1 MELLYEIW
9 RYTREV
15 SFYLLAGFFLAG
27 IIRAFI
33 TEKTVRDLL
42 GRNGFRG
49 VLYAALI
56 GVPLPLCSCSVLPT
70 AAALRKQGAS
80 RAATTSFLISTPETG
95 VDSISVSYAMLD
107 IVMTIARPI
116 AALATALVTG
126 IAELIFNPE
135 REEEPPPSETETC
148 HACNEPEPDNTSTFS
163 RLTGGLRYSFLVLM
177 ADLSIYMA
185 FGLVLAGTASFV
197 LPEGAFQNLPGGQWA
212 AMALIIGIGVPL
224 YICATSSTPLAAAL
238 ILKGLSPGA
247 ALLLLLVGPATNL
260 SSLSVI
266 WRILGPRSLVI
277 YLLGITGCGLAF
289 AFGLDYL
296 YPMLGLNP
304 SATIGAAMEMLPP
317 PVENICGV
325 ILCLLLAYG
334 IFKSKIKP
342 RLSKKPSCH

>member
-15 SFYLLAGFFLAG
+15 SFYLLAGFLLAG
-27 IIRAFI
+27 VIRAFV

-80 RAATTSFLISTPETG
+80 RAATSSFLISTPETG

-107 IVMTIARPI
+107 LVMTIVRPI

-126 IAELIFNPE
+126 IAELVFNPE
-135 REEEPPPSETETC
+135 RQETPPPEAENC
-148 HACNEPEPDNTSTFS
+148 HCCNKSEPEHSSPLR
-163 RLTGGLRYSFLVLM
+163 RLTGGLHYSFFVLM

-185 FGLVLAGTASFV
+185 FGLILAGTASLA
-197 LPEGAFQNLPGGQWA
+197 LPDGAFENLPGGQWA
-212 AMALIIGIGVPL
+212 AMALIIGIGIPL

-266 WRILGPRSLVI
+266 WRILGPRSLAI
-277 YLLGITGCGLAF
+277 YLIGITACGLAF
-289 AFGLDYL
+289 AFGLDFL
-296 YPMLGLNP
+296 YPFLGLNP
-304 SATIGAAMEMLPP
+304 SVTIGAAMEMLPR

-334 IFKSKIKP
+334 IFKSRIKP
-342 RLSKKPSCH
+342 QLRQKPSCH